1 VAENYR
7 QAEQREQMKL
17 LLHVCCAN
25 CAVHPLQTVLD
36 EGHEVFGYWYNPNI
50 HPFAEYQKRLDAVKS
65 LEQKKSFPVFYNDS
79 YDLEKFLKAAIQD
92 VENRC
97 VFCYKIRLIK
107 TANFAHE
114 QHFDGFTTTL
124 LASPHQKHDLI
135 REIGEKIGSDLEIRF
150 FYKDFR
156 PGFYEGKDE
165 GKKLE
170 LYSQKYCG
178 CIFSEKERYLKKS
191 KSENVKKV

>member
-1 VAENYR
+1 
-7 QAEQREQMKL
+7 MKL
-17 LLHVCCAN
+17 LLHVCCAY
-25 CAVHPLQTVLD
+25 CAIHPLQALLD
-36 EGHEVFGYWYNPNI
+36 ERHEVFGYWYNPNI
-50 HPFAEYQKRLDAVKS
+50 HPFTEYQKRLDAVKS
-65 LEQKKSFPVFYNDS
+65 LEEKKAFPVFYHDS

-97 VFCYKIRLIK
+97 SFCYKIRLIK
-107 TANFAHE
+107 TANFAQN

-124 LASPHQKHDLI
+124 LASPYQKHELI
-135 REIGEKIGSDLEIRF
+135 KEIGEKIGGDLGIRF

-170 LYSQKYCG
+170 FYSQKYCG
-178 CIFSEKERYLKKS
+178 CIFSEKERYLKKA
-191 KSENVKKV
+191 KAENVKRV